1 MSDSPQYPDR
11 RKERIAG
18 DCRRATVMRLC
29 DELPEGQGINDFIK
43 PVCGRDHRRAIAA
56 ELTGETTMR
65 ARASQVPSGYYRD
78 NMGVVQV
85 RPRHA
90 DMHAQEAVGN
100 EMRWGGDPFGRV
112 ELPGLAYG
120 GQRRAPIAARLTA
133 TDRHRA

>member
-1 MSDSPQYPDR
+1 
-11 RKERIAG
+11 
-18 DCRRATVMRLC
+18 
-29 DELPEGQGINDFIK
+29 
-43 PVCGRDHRRAIAA
+43 
-56 ELTGETTMR
+56 MR

-112 ELPGLAYG
+112 ELPGLAHRKRADERCYAAG
-120 GQRRAPIAARLTA
+120 AVVDALIGNKEISPELEVRRDEAEMRFAEIFAEIVSA
-133 TDRHRA
+133 